1 MSSCEISGGHIA
13 KILTIKH
20 LSATG
25 FRPMLTL
32 KPILSYPRRPA
43 KISATPDTMK
53 KSIPPLLAAL
63 ALLSACAKV
72 ETAPSSPDGM
82 AISFSPVLGSAK
94 TKAGTDA
101 DGKSGAGIMTKADAA
116 TPGENFQFYS
126 NAWYLPDGKTWDNDK
141 ADAEQYIVDET
152 VSHYE
157 GGKWKSPA
165 NTYYWPKGG
174 SLTFLSYTCLSG
186 TAFHPDAFKPQNGI
200 ETKTTVN
207 KDGLK
212 IENFY
217 LSGADFDL
225 LVADFAKDRRANLN
239 GVPTLFRHKLAR
251 ISFYVSQEEKTGS
264 QTQDK
269 YELTCLKLTNIYMQ
283 GDYSGG
289 GYDNDIWSTRK
300 EKNDYSIFSDG
311 DGQQPIDVSTDFKPV
326 GSYVMVIPQN
336 LLATGQNETDAPRET
351 PQIIISYTKNGEDQ
365 TDIER
370 NLEILGTNYWDKGK
384 EYKYYITFGS
394 GDNPINFSGSIGV
407 WEDGDNSGVDIG
419 TK

>member
-1 MSSCEISGGHIA
+1 
-13 KILTIKH
+13 
-20 LSATG
+20 
-25 FRPMLTL
+25 
-32 KPILSYPRRPA
+32 
-43 KISATPDTMK
+43 MK
-53 KSIPPLLAAL
+53 KSIPPLLAVL

-82 AISFSPVLGSAK
+82 AISFSPILGSVR

-141 ADAEQYIVDET
+141 AEAEQYIVDET

-200 ETKTTVN
+200 ETKATVD

-239 GVPTLFRHKLAR
+239 GVVPTLFRHKLAR
-251 ISFYVSQEEKTGS
+251 ISFYVSQEEKT
-264 QTQDK
+264 TQD
-269 YELTCLKLTNIYMQ
+269 EIVLTSLKLTNIYMQ

-289 GYDNDIWSTRK
+289 GYDSDSWS
-300 EKNDYSIFSDG
+300 NQQSLASDYSIFSSGTSNTPITVTTDA
-311 DGQQPIDVSTDFKPV
+311 QQQV
-326 GSYVMVIPQN
+326 GPSVNVIPQN
-336 LLATGQNETDAPRET
+336 LLAITTGSKTRNI
-351 PQIIISYTKNGEDQ
+351 PQIIISYTQNGEDKE
-365 TDIER
+365 DIVR

-394 GDNPINFSGSIGV
+394 GDKPIDFSGSIGD
-407 WEDGDNSGVDIG
+407 WEDKDNSGVDIG
-419 TK
+419 TTK